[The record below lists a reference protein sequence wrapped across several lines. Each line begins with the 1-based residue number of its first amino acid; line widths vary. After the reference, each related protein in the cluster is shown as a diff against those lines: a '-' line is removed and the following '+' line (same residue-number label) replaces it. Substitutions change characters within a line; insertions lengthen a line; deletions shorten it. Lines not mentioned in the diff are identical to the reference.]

1 MSINDLLPSAAT
13 LSHADKFRL
22 VQILLE
28 QLAKEEGITA
38 QQTPVP
44 AETFNPRSYYGVA
57 RQSRQAIDEYIAS
70 STEGWNW
77 WII

>member
-1 MSINDLLPSAAT
+1 MSINDLLPSVAT

-28 QLAKEEGITA
+28 QLTREEGISA
-38 QQTPVP
+38 RQTPAP

-57 RQSRQAIDEYIAS
+57 HQSRQMIDEYIAS
-70 STEGWNW
+70 SRDQYRD
-77 WII
+77 